1 MRNLIVYIKTQAIFF
16 FRTGLYLLAI
26 FVLFLIALDLYGQ
39 QIVYVKYI
47 NVYAPQEYQRDIPLI
62 RWVNDKDVADGYI
75 DEDGFLHIQ
84 TYNQLKRNLMIYLFS
99 GESSDWKVVVVK
111 NMLSM
116 DMIEFYNTLYGIFYL
131 LVVVTFTA
139 GYNVMYHKI
148 NGTGS
153 VWRLAGVSKWGIVGM
168 EIVWAFIIALL
179 AFIFHVPVHVF
190 LPVTIFLIGFGIMVG
205 MLAKSIESYTVLIKG
220 MSILFVL
227 PLLYFVVGDSIPKFV
242 WYVLPTFHPIM
253 IIASPVVNT
262 PLSLSVHVG
271 LTVFFSVLMIGIPTY
286 LSDF

>member
-1 MRNLIVYIKTQAIFF
+1 
-16 FRTGLYLLAI
+16 
-26 FVLFLIALDLYGQ
+26 
-39 QIVYVKYI
+39 
-47 NVYAPQEYQRDIPLI
+47 
-62 RWVNDKDVADGYI
+62 
-75 DEDGFLHIQ
+75 
-84 TYNQLKRNLMIYLFS
+84 
-99 GESSDWKVVVVK
+99 
-111 NMLSM
+111 
-116 DMIEFYNTLYGIFYL
+116 
-131 LVVVTFTA
+131 
-139 GYNVMYHKI
+139 
-148 NGTGS
+148 
-153 VWRLAGVSKWGIVGM
+153 
-168 EIVWAFIIALL
+168 
-179 AFIFHVPVHVF
+179 VPVHVF

-271 LTVFFSVLMIGIPTY
+271 LTVFFSVLMIVIPTY